1 MELQVLCVAAQEGD
15 VQVVAAWLDDGG
27 GVDER
32 CAEHEGA
39 TLLFAAAYG
48 GQGAVVRMLLA
59 RGASVNLQDFHGI
72 TAIRLP
78 ARRRRAVQEVPD
90 LRPALRRAAGG
101 GARHARA
108 RGAHLR
114 AAQVVPAPGRA
125 AAVWYLRFWDG
136 RVYHSVGA
144 L

>member
-15 VQVVAAWLDDGG
+15 VQAVAAWLDDGG

-48 GQGAVVRMLLA
+48 GQGVVVRMLLA

-72 TAIRLP
+72 TALMAAAMAGRG
-78 ARRRRAVQEVPD
+78 RRCER
-90 LRPALRRAAGG
+90 ALRRA
-101 GARHARA
+101 
-108 RGAHLR
+108 
-114 AAQVVPAPGRA
+114 V
-125 AAVWYLRFWDG
+125 
-136 RVYHSVGA
+136 
-144 L
+144 